1 MNIHAKR
8 IKDMQSLLCDKK
20 LDAFL
25 VSQPKEIYFF
35 SGFHQDRTA
44 LLITKNRAF
53 AFLPKMFLDHF
64 KQTAS
69 FIEPVLYDNYHQQ
82 IVSFIKKERL
92 KNAAFDPSS
101 ETYSEGK
108 FWVSNGFKEFPGL
121 VSSLRMAKQGEEL
134 ENIKKACKIAA
145 RTFELIRPRIKTG
158 VSEIEVANEMEY
170 IMKKMGASE
179 KSFDLIIAFGENSA
193 LPHHETSQ
201 RKLKNNE
208 PVLIDFG
215 CVYSRYCSDMT
226 RTFFHGRPT
235 EEFLKVYSLVE
246 KAQKQGVAAC
256 VNGRKGREIDAV
268 CRDIIAAG
276 GYGQYFI
283 HGTGH
288 GVGLQIHEDPYLNT
302 KGETVLKEGMTVTV
316 EPGIYLY
323 GKFGVRIEDTVL
335 VTKKKPVP
343 LTR

>member
-8 IKDMQSLLCDKK
+8 IKDVQSLLCEKK
-20 LDAFL
+20 LDAVL
-25 VSQPKEIYFF
+25 VSQPKEVYFL

-44 LLITKNRAF
+44 LIVTRKTAF
-53 AFLPKMFLDHF
+53 AILPKMFLDHF
-64 KQTAS
+64 KQVAT
-69 FIEPVLYDNYHQQ
+69 FIEPVLYENYHEQV
-82 IVSFIKKERL
+82 ISLIKKERM
-92 KNAAFDPSS
+92 KNVAFDPSS
-101 ETYSEGK
+101 ENYSEGK
-108 FWVSNGFKEFPGL
+108 FWVSNGLKEFPAL
-121 VSSLRMAKQGEEL
+121 VSSLRMIKQAQEL
-134 ENIKKACKIAA
+134 ENVKKACKIASK
-145 RTFELIRPRIKTG
+145 TFELIKPKIKTG
-158 VSEIEVANEMEY
+158 VREIEIANEMEY
-170 IMKKMGASE
+170 IMKKMGASD
-179 KSFDLIIAFGENSA
+179 KSFDFIVAFGENSA

-226 RTFFHGRPT
+226 RTFFHGRAT
-235 EEFLKVYSLVE
+235 EEFAKVYSIVE
-246 KAQKQGVAAC
+246 RAQKQGVAAC
-256 VNGRKGREIDAV
+256 IEGRKGLEIDAV
-268 CRDIIAAG
+268 CRDFIASQ

-283 HGTGH
+283 HGSGH
-288 GVGLQIHEDPYLNT
+288 GVGLQIHEAPYLNT

-335 VTKKKPVP
+335 VSKEKPLP